1 MMRAMYAGVAGLK
14 THQTKMDVIG
24 NNIANVNTVAFKSS
38 STAFSELMYQNVSG
52 ASGPTANGRG
62 GVNAKQIGLGVTTAS
77 TSVNIASPGSTQTTG
92 DGFDLAITGDSFFV
106 VNNGSQNLFTKAGS
120 FYVDGAGNL
129 AMKSTGYNVMGWQ
142 VDPNTGD
149 IRQDTVSPL
158 RIMTEANLTSPPEA
172 TTNAVCAGVLDRN
185 STAVN
190 SDAGYAMS
198 LNFYDALGYE
208 YTAKFAVKATDT
220 KGEYNV
226 ELVDIQDS
234 NGTSIVDVYNVTQ
247 LSDIVSFGDQKTQV
261 EQVRGYLKTGVTYT
275 PGVGGAAGTYR
286 KELTFPSGELCTD
299 FDTNKVPGFSDD
311 SYQFTSVTGGQV
323 RAHATTNLSSAK
335 MEELYGVIYVPGQNG
350 ADGTYY
356 KDGQPITT
364 NAQWITAMGLQN
376 AAIDQNTF
384 QVTKASDGTMTFG
397 IDQTFTLVQ
406 GAVQVGNTNTFNIEI
421 PQAEAYNDLDLSDPT
436 KNYEFDVA
444 PTGDAM
450 ITIRTVTNGN
460 LLRFDVDTGLFAS
473 IDGMDQVTLDF
484 NENVTDLLGN
494 NLSLQSFSDIS
505 IDFTTTKWYDNG
517 GSSTMGLDPGDLDGM
532 TGKGKKMGDL
542 IGLSVSNDGTIW
554 ASYDNGN
561 TTLLGQI
568 AVAVFPNPSGLE
580 KLGENCYQTTL
591 NSGDFDGIGQD
602 ISADGGKMTSGVLE
616 MSNVDLSTEFT
627 EMITTQRG
635 FQANSRIITTSDTLL
650 EELINLKR

>member
-172 TTNAVCAGVLDRN
+172 TTNAVCGGVLDRN

-299 FDTNKVPGFSDD
+299 FDTKKVPGFADD
-311 SYQFTSVTGGQV
+311 SYKFTSATGGQILS
-323 RAHATTNLSSAK
+323 HATTSLSSDK
-335 MEELYGVIYVPGQNG
+335 MEELYGVIYVAGQNG
-350 ADGTYY
+350 AEGKYY
-356 KDGQPITT
+356 KNGQELTT
-364 NAQWITAMGLQN
+364 AADWQNAMGLGN
-376 AAIDQNTF
+376 AQIANF
-384 QVTKASDGTMTFG
+384 QFTKATDGTMTFEL
-397 IDQTFTLVQ
+397 DQTFTLVQ
-406 GAVQVGNTNTFNIEI
+406 GATQVGGTNTFNIEI

-450 ITIRTVTNGN
+450 ITIRTVTTGN
-460 LLRFDVDTGLFAS
+460 LLRFDPDSGLFMS
-473 IDGMDQVTLDF
+473 INGMDRVTLDF

-494 NLSLQSFSDIS
+494 NLSLRSFSDIAM
-505 IDFTTTKWYDNG
+505 DFTTTKWYDNG

>member
-247 LSDIVSFGDQKTQV
+247 LSDIVSFGKQQTQT

-299 FDTNKVPGFSDD
+299 FDAKKVPGFADD
-311 SYQFTSVTGGQV
+311 SYKFTSATGGQV
-323 RAHATTNLSSAK
+323 LSHATTNLSSAK

-350 ADGTYY
+350 AEGKYY
-356 KDGQPITT
+356 KDGQEITT
-364 NAQWITAMGLQN
+364 AAQWQDAMGLAN
-376 AAIDQNTF
+376 A
-384 QVTKASDGTMTFG
+384 QVTNFQFTKATDGTMTFEL
-397 IDQTFTLVQ
+397 DQTFTLVQ
-406 GAVQVGNTNTFNIEI
+406 GAAQVGGTNTFNIEI